1 MHANEQLIH
10 NFYSAFLDKDY
21 QTMQN
26 SYADEATFSDPVFQ
40 HLSVQEVRAMWEMF
54 CKRGKDMQL
63 TFSIQH
69 ADDKYVHATWIPN
82 YTFSATG
89 RPVTNYITSKFTIVD
104 KKIVSHVD
112 HFNFYKWSSQALGLS
127 GTLLGWTPMVK
138 NKVRKTAMKN
148 LHIFMQKSAS

>member
-26 SYADEATFSDPVFQ
+26 SYAEEATFSDPVFQ

-63 TFSIQH
+63 TFSNMCMPPGFRIIHFLQP
-69 ADDKYVHATWIPN
+69 ADRLPII
-82 YTFSATG
+82 S
-89 RPVTNYITSKFTIVD
+89 
-104 KKIVSHVD
+104 
-112 HFNFYKWSSQALGLS
+112 
-127 GTLLGWTPMVK
+127 LL
-138 NKVRKTAMKN
+138 N
-148 LHIFMQKSAS
+148 LPL